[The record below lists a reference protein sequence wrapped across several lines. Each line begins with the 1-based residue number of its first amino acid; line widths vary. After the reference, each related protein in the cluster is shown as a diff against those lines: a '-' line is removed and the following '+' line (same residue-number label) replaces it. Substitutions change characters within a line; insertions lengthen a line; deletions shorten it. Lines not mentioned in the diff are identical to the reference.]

1 MAKKKKQQKTKNPPV
16 AKVNIQELH
25 DSRDG
30 GQIALRG
37 YSYQFLYS
45 CDLILSS
52 STDTIFALEGIEDI
66 DTIKCSDGNKTI
78 THIQLK
84 YSTQRQDA
92 SFMDSVLKNYLEA
105 YLIDKNRYF
114 KLVYDFSVAAGNL
127 SKLLS
132 GTLDKNLKEFWKTK
146 IDNIKK
152 DTSSWDWINFDF
164 EDFIQRLSFENVK
177 KDSLEKSIESSLIK
191 IFEISTD
198 NISLFANG
206 IKLLCF
212 DKMASR
218 GEISHQDITQCIE
231 EIKFDISKG
240 PQNPAHAW
248 IQRIQFSKSDNYSSD
263 YYEGKKAT
271 PSDIA
276 NNLPII
282 RPTVEKEIVDS
293 IAQNTITII
302 KTSSG
307 QGKTTLALRAISLL
321 TEEYTP
327 YQITKCNN
335 DAELGH
341 IIEYFHMR
349 TRIGEKPLILLDNL
363 DAHLSEW
370 NLLAQLMQTGVTYH
384 YKLLVTSRENDWY
397 NYGGDISNLHHLN
410 IIKPTLSEKEAESIY
425 NALKKAEKIH
435 EDIVDWEKAWS
446 KIEDRQLLIEYVY
459 LLTHGEMIAE
469 RISAQMKEIG
479 NASAGGTK
487 FEILRKVC
495 FADVCGIK
503 LETKSLIK
511 ELTIK
516 PDLDIGEVQKS
527 LADEFLVHISSEGDY
542 IEGLHPVRS
551 QHIVSRL
558 HEYVS
563 LDETALSIAKIA
575 SASDISALFSHYPEF
590 DFDKDVFYTN
600 VVNMWLSGSDLSRF
614 VQAIR
619 GTFSGSVM
627 QYFKTYKALFDD
639 AYEHGGL
646 LLVSTDLCPFS
657 KFEDCEKELNALNKM
672 AEMMPDNP
680 NVQHM
685 ITLRDSI
692 PKFRT
697 SKTDIYCL
705 SSAMY
710 SKLKEIN
717 FASIADLDSYS
728 VIVDWLYNIDPL
740 MNLTSKISLNDLWA
754 KAETLSIK
762 TVSSLMYSAFC
773 GNKEEYST
781 FVTANLQRI
790 ISYLKRKTNSHKV
803 QVSDDN
809 KKIKVEYLL
818 RASEIT
824 KGNNESVARLT
835 DICRTLP
842 IFETYCSDAI
852 KPQIDLLATYQIPND
867 AHKEMPKENIIITFH
882 QEFNGLWLKTIESNY
897 EFDTVYAWID
907 HWLNVRKC
915 ACDLVAAS
923 SVCLHKLLG
932 KRKLGEAGNLFDSI
946 HNRYNKMMV
955 AYLSYP
961 REHRPFEKKPEIP
974 TLFNK
979 AKRDYFDGIQ
989 NFADQLISFIKKE
1002 DQGKRLAIYNL
1013 KAALAALPN
1022 VQKFFDDLTLD
1033 SEHHS
1038 KHVELCTLEEK
1049 VIFEAYMCC
1058 EYYLSHE
1065 PEPNYNKYQ
1074 VKAWFSSSRKAEI
1087 DQVNTTMTDLTS
1099 TYDAV
1104 LPKSSYRDNT
1114 FLCYPIMVKNYDP
1127 ANEEMTN
1134 AFLITSISFAESPYD
1149 YLLLL
1154 LTNDIGEVLPN
1165 AIKFPKKVFQYL
1177 YNAINLGVEEAIDP
1191 LASPYPIEVNTQML
1205 ECFDGEY
1212 MIQQQASENIWL
1224 GRIAD
1229 IGEELWMYSQNR
1241 ECLIDEED
1249 KPYLSGNLNEIKNR
1263 IDVMI
1268 KGLEQDAS
1276 PDILSAVKE
1285 LCLAVYEGD
1294 SFNDE
1299 KYNELIACI
1308 QSTAN

>member
-1 MAKKKKQQKTKNPPV
+1 
-16 AKVNIQELH
+16 
-25 DSRDG
+25 
-30 GQIALRG
+30 
-37 YSYQFLYS
+37 
-45 CDLILSS
+45 
-52 STDTIFALEGIEDI
+52 
-66 DTIKCSDGNKTI
+66 
-78 THIQLK
+78 
-84 YSTQRQDA
+84 
-92 SFMDSVLKNYLEA
+92 
-105 YLIDKNRYF
+105 
-114 KLVYDFSVAAGNL
+114 
-127 SKLLS
+127 
-132 GTLDKNLKEFWKTK
+132 
-146 IDNIKK
+146 
-152 DTSSWDWINFDF
+152 
-164 EDFIQRLSFENVK
+164 
-177 KDSLEKSIESSLIK
+177 
-191 IFEISTD
+191 
-198 NISLFANG
+198 
-206 IKLLCF
+206 
-212 DKMASR
+212 
-218 GEISHQDITQCIE
+218 
-231 EIKFDISKG
+231 
-240 PQNPAHAW
+240 
-248 IQRIQFSKSDNYSSD
+248 
-263 YYEGKKAT
+263 
-271 PSDIA
+271 
-276 NNLPII
+276 
-282 RPTVEKEIVDS
+282 
-293 IAQNTITII
+293 
-302 KTSSG
+302 
-307 QGKTTLALRAISLL
+307 
-321 TEEYTP
+321 
-327 YQITKCNN
+327 
-335 DAELGH
+335 
-341 IIEYFHMR
+341 
-349 TRIGEKPLILLDNL
+349 
-363 DAHLSEW
+363 
-370 NLLAQLMQTGVTYH
+370 
-384 YKLLVTSRENDWY
+384 
-397 NYGGDISNLHHLN
+397 
-410 IIKPTLSEKEAESIY
+410 
-425 NALKKAEKIH
+425 
-435 EDIVDWEKAWS
+435 
-446 KIEDRQLLIEYVY
+446 
-459 LLTHGEMIAE
+459 
-469 RISAQMKEIG
+469 
-479 NASAGGTK
+479 
-487 FEILRKVC
+487 
-495 FADVCGIK
+495 
-503 LETKSLIK
+503 
-511 ELTIK
+511 
-516 PDLDIGEVQKS
+516 
-527 LADEFLVHISSEGDY
+527 
-542 IEGLHPVRS
+542 
-551 QHIVSRL
+551 
-558 HEYVS
+558 
-563 LDETALSIAKIA
+563 
-575 SASDISALFSHYPEF
+575 
-590 DFDKDVFYTN
+590 
-600 VVNMWLSGSDLSRF
+600 
-614 VQAIR
+614 
-619 GTFSGSVM
+619 
-627 QYFKTYKALFDD
+627 
-639 AYEHGGL
+639 
-646 LLVSTDLCPFS
+646 
-657 KFEDCEKELNALNKM
+657 
-672 AEMMPDNP
+672 
-680 NVQHM
+680 
-685 ITLRDSI
+685 
-692 PKFRT
+692 
-697 SKTDIYCL
+697 
-705 SSAMY
+705 
-710 SKLKEIN
+710 
-717 FASIADLDSYS
+717 
-728 VIVDWLYNIDPL
+728 
-740 MNLTSKISLNDLWA
+740 
-754 KAETLSIK
+754 
-762 TVSSLMYSAFC
+762 MYSAFC
-773 GNKEEYST
+773 GNKDEYST

-852 KPQIDLLATYQIPND
+852 KPKIDLLAAYQIPNN

-915 ACDLVAAS
+915 ACDLVAVS

-955 AYLSYP
+955 AHLSYP

-1087 DQVNTTMTDLTS
+1087 EEVNSTMADLTS

-1177 YNAINLGVEEAIDP
+1177 YNAINLGVEEEIDP
-1191 LASPYPIEVNTQML
+1191 LASPYPIEVNKQML

-1249 KPYLSGNLNEIKNR
+1249 EPYLYGNLNEIKNR

-1299 KYNELIACI
+1299 KYNELISYI